1 MNKLDKSINENF
13 KKCVNRPVDSLVQ
26 NMYTHNM
33 VKKSATCSTTNVQ
46 SKIRSG
52 RDIKMFEPK

>member
-33 VKKSATCSTTNVQ
+33 VKKKRGIKVQQYNKCSKQDTF
-46 SKIRSG
+46 RS
-52 RDIKMFEPK
+52 